1 VSVKKVFFLFSKIS
15 IANGS
20 RMNKIS
26 KGNKLGQQ
34 KKEIALE
41 ILDFLLFFKEKK
53 NFKFK
58 KGFLN

>member
-1 VSVKKVFFLFSKIS
+1 
-15 IANGS
+15 
-20 RMNKIS
+20 MNKIS
-26 KGNKLGQQ
+26 KGKKLGQQ